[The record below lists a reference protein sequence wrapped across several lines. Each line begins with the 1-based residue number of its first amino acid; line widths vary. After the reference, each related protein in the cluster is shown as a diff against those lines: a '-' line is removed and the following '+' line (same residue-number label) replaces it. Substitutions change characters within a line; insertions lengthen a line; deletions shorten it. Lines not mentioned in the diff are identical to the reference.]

1 MVPFTDISKHQG
13 PIDFR
18 KMAAN
23 NVAGVIIRAGN
34 GTRVD
39 PMLRTYMLGAK
50 AAGLK
55 VGVYWFCNPR
65 VGTAKQQGEMLAA
78 AHLAWDCDLPP
89 MLDVESYLNE
99 AGSPSDNIFGER
111 YAAWL
116 MEMALTVDEITD
128 RLATV
133 YTNKS
138 YWDGSSN
145 PRVKGAPPNVGSP
158 DFGSRDLICA
168 RYPFYSYVQAAI
180 HVPPLDAQDWD
191 EWIMAETDLRPQ
203 VPRGWSTWQA
213 WQFSAGYNGRGPAY
227 GCTSADLDLNICRDD
242 VWERWTSEPVTTQP
256 PVVVVPEPHPIT
268 PPTTESDL
276 MHVLL
281 EVHDAQ
287 GRRLDAM
294 FYATLDNRGIA
305 LHCEWT
311 GDGNP
316 NTPTGR
322 KLQDHIKLGM
332 EVKAIGIGSF
342 QDITRLGPR
351 PPAEAFHIWAD
362 SDWARVIG

>member
-1 MVPFTDISKHQG
+1 
-13 PIDFR
+13 
-18 KMAAN
+18 
-23 NVAGVIIRAGN
+23 
-34 GTRVD
+34 
-39 PMLRTYMLGAK
+39 
-50 AAGLK
+50 
-55 VGVYWFCNPR
+55 
-65 VGTAKQQGEMLAA
+65 
-78 AHLAWDCDLPP
+78 
-89 MLDVESYLNE
+89 
-99 AGSPSDNIFGER
+99 
-111 YAAWL
+111 
-116 MEMALTVDEITD
+116 
-128 RLATV
+128 
-133 YTNKS
+133 
-138 YWDGSSN
+138 
-145 PRVKGAPPNVGSP
+145 
-158 DFGSRDLICA
+158 
-168 RYPFYSYVQAAI
+168 
-180 HVPPLDAQDWD
+180 
-191 EWIMAETDLRPQ
+191 
-203 VPRGWSTWQA
+203 
-213 WQFSAGYNGRGPAY
+213 
-227 GCTSADLDLNICRDD
+227 
-242 VWERWTSEPVTTQP
+242 
-256 PVVVVPEPHPIT
+256 
-268 PPTTESDL
+268 